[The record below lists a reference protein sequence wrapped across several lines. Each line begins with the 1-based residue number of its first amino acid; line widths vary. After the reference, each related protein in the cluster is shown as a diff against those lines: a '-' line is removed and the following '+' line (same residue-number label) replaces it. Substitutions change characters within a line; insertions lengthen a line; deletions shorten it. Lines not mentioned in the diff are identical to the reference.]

1 MNSFKSKKI
10 SIETLGEYLRH
21 VREALNFS
29 PRDVRRL
36 TQIPER
42 SLAALEAGNYEA
54 LPADVYVRGFLKSL
68 AVVYRVEAGGLLE
81 QFQKERNLSRTLTTG
96 SVTVQPRKTYRL
108 PRFVIT
114 PKVLT
119 LVLVVAL
126 ALGSLSYLVWQ
137 IYSVSA
143 APELTVTYPPSDVT
157 IGTRSMLLRGSTEP
171 GARVYVN
178 AQEIL
183 VDENG
188 EFKEVLN
195 FVEGNN
201 QVTVRA
207 ENKFGKS
214 STVRRRVSVAP
225 QPVSAVVP
233 TSTPAEIFSSAI
245 NLEVAIGP
253 EEAWLK
259 VVADGKAVS
268 DAVVAPGERLIFTAD
283 SELLLSTGNAGS
295 TRVRYNGKDLGV
307 LGSHGELLSNIK
319 FSK

>member
-10 SIETLGEYLRH
+10 STETLGEYLRH
-21 VREALNFS
+21 AREALDFT
-29 PRDVRRL
+29 PYDIRRL

-42 SLAALEAGNYEA
+42 SLAALEEGNYEA
-54 LPADVYVRGFLKSL
+54 LPADVYVKGFLKSL
-68 AVVYRVEAGGLLE
+68 AVVYRVEAKGLLA
-81 QFQKERNLSRTLTTG
+81 QFEKERNLSRTLTTG
-96 SVTVQPRKTYRL
+96 SVTVEPRKTYRL

-114 PKVLT
+114 PKILT
-119 LVLVVAL
+119 LVLVTIL
-126 ALGSLSYLVWQ
+126 ALGSLGYLVWQ

-143 APELTVTYPPSDVT
+143 APQLTVTYPPSDLA

-178 AQEIL
+178 AQEIS

-195 FVEGNN
+195 FVEGSN
-201 QVTVRA
+201 QVVVRA

-214 STVRRRVSVAP
+214 STVRRLVSVAP
-225 QPVSAVVP
+225 PTVVAPIP
-233 TSTPAEIFSSAI
+233 TSTPAGP
-245 NLEVAIGP
+245 LTVAIEVEVSVGP
-253 EEAWLK
+253 EDTWLK
-259 VVADGKAVS
+259 AVADGKVVS
-268 DAVVAPGERLIFTAD
+268 DSVVAAGESLVFNAD

-295 TRVRYNGKDLGV
+295 TRVRYNGTDLGV
-307 LGSHGELLSNIK
+307 LGSHGEILSNIK